1 MQLWEDFKM
10 GMSRHD
16 AYYEPDDY
24 DDRSDEIEERTWQ
37 LMKVGA
43 EYDPKDASRVAEA
56 LGELDVDTAKALQDC
71 IDTGNYET
79 IGRKIMM
86 ITFDYMERFAKDA
99 AENEIND

>member
-1 MQLWEDFKM
+1 M

-24 DDRSDEIEERTWQ
+24 DDRSDEIDERTWQ
-37 LMKVGA
+37 LMKAGA
-43 EYDPKDASRVAEA
+43 EYDPNDASRVAEA
-56 LGELDVDTAKALQDC
+56 LGDLDAERADALQAM
-71 IDTGNYET
+71 IDTGDYEK

-86 ITFDYMERFAKDA
+86 LTFDYMERFAKDA